1 MSQHSDRLRSMIRD
15 AETIIQGEF
24 ESIQIQKK
32 LIIANQP
39 GHFNLNKIIVR
50 DAKLYIEL
58 SKESIKTFMCL
69 IEKWKQILESG
80 NDIHELIK

>member
-1 MSQHSDRLRSMIRD
+1 MGHNSEMLKGMIRD
-15 AETIIQGEF
+15 AETIIQAEF

-50 DAKLYIEL
+50 DAKLYIEG
-58 SKESIKTFMCL
+58 SKESIKIFMGL
-69 IEKWKQILESG
+69 KAKWQQLLESG